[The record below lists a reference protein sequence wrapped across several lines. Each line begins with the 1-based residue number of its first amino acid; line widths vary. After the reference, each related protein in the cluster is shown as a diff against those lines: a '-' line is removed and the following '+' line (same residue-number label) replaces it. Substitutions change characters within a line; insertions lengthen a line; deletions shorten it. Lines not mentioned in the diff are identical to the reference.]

1 VSQLRRMTAFTTSPR
16 GGNPAGV
23 WIGDALPTEPE
34 MQRIAAETGYPNT
47 AFLAPAQGQERI
59 VRYFSPAVPV
69 GFCGHATIASGVI
82 LGQTLGAG
90 TYRFSTPTGEVP
102 VAVREHDGQWEV
114 SLTSVL
120 PKHEP
125 AMPDLVAGVLDALEW
140 SAGDLDESIP
150 PARIYAGNRHLA
162 LAARTADRLAD
173 LDYDFDGL
181 RAVMSGAGLTTLQL
195 VWRERGDLY
204 HSRNPFPV
212 GGVVEDPASG
222 SAAAAFAGYLR
233 DARLIEAPASIVIL
247 QGEAMGRPSRIEVE
261 IPRTGGIVVT
271 GRAVAME
278 DEAS

>member
-1 VSQLRRMTAFTTSPR
+1 MAAFTTSPR

-23 WIGDALPTEPE
+23 WIGDALPPEPE

-47 AFLAPAQGQERI
+47 AFLAPAQGEDRI
-59 VRYFSPAVPV
+59 VRYFSPAMPV

-102 VAVREHDGQWEV
+102 VAVRERDGQWEV

-125 AMPDLVAGVLDALEW
+125 AAPALIARVLESLEW
-140 SAGDLDESIP
+140 PAGDLDRSIP
-150 PARIYAGNRHLA
+150 PARIYAGNWHLA

-173 LDYDFDGL
+173 LDYDFDRL
-181 RAVMSGAGLTTLQL
+181 KAVMSAEGLATIQL
-195 VWRERGDLY
+195 VWRERVDLF

-233 DARLIEAPASIVIL
+233 DARLIETPASIVIL

-261 IPRTGGIVVT
+261 IPRAGGIVVT
-271 GRAVAME
+271 GHAVAMDE
-278 DEAS
+278 EAS